1 MNYSYWEYDS
11 FGKSVDVIII
21 GSGIVGLS
29 AAISLKKLN
38 PLFKIAVIEKGPI
51 LGGASLRNA
60 GFACFGS
67 PTELLD
73 DLKLRSEDEV
83 FNLVEKRY
91 KGLQKLRSILGDDA
105 IEYEELG
112 GYEVF
117 DEEQSF
123 TESMEAIAGFNKAL
137 QQITGK
143 KETYKLSDKKI
154 DAFGFRGV
162 AHMIENCCEGQI
174 NTGKMMKAFIKKANE
189 NDITIIN
196 GVEVKDFKEEG
207 SQVVVNTSW
216 QTLKT
221 KRLLLATNAY
231 TPSLVNN
238 LDVKPGRAQVF
249 ITEPIKGLKMKGTF
263 HYDKG
268 YYYFRNV
275 GERLLIG
282 GGRNLDFEG
291 ETTTEIEVTQKIQD
305 AIEKLVNEKILP
317 GQPYKIE
324 HRWSGL
330 LGLGTNTKSPIVK
343 AISPNV
349 FCAVRLGGMGVAL
362 GSLVGEEAATMLNN
376 ALNN

>member
-11 FGKSVDVIII
+11 FGKSVDVAII

-29 AAISLKKLN
+29 AAISLKNLN
-38 PLFKIAVIEKGPI
+38 PSLKITVIEKGPI
-51 LGGASLRNA
+51 SGGASLRNA

-73 DLKLRSEDEV
+73 DLKQRPAEEV
-83 FNLVEKRY
+83 FNLVEKRF
-91 KGLQKLRSILGDDA
+91 KGLQRLRSILGDDA

-117 DEEQSF
+117 DDELSF
-123 TESMEAIAGFNKAL
+123 AESIEAMDSFNKAL
-137 QQITGK
+137 QEITSK
-143 KETYKLSDKKI
+143 KETYKLADYKI
-154 DAFGFRGV
+154 ATFGFRGV
-162 AHMIENCCEGQI
+162 RHMIENCCEGQI
-174 NTGKMMKAFIKKANE
+174 NTGKMMKAFIKKAQE

-207 SQVVVNTSW
+207 DSVVICTSW

-221 KRLLLATNAY
+221 KRLLLATNGY
-231 TPSLVNN
+231 TSLLVKD
-238 LDVKPGRAQVF
+238 LDVKPGRAQVL

-291 ETTTEIEVTQKIQD
+291 ETTTEIEITKNIQD
-305 AIEKLVNEKILP
+305 AIEKLVSEKILP
-317 GQPYKIE
+317 GQSYKIE

-349 FCAVRLGGMGVAL
+349 YCAVRLGGMGVAL
-362 GSLVGEEAATMLNN
+362 GSLVGQEAAGILNN
-376 ALNN
+376 GLHN